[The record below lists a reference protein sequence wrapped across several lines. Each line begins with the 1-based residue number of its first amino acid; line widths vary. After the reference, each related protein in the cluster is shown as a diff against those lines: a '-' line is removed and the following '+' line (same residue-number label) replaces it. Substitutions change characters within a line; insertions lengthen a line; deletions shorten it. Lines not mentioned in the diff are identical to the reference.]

1 MINALEPPL
10 TSAATISKAVPISR
24 ESCKKSTWKTAGK
37 SSINSV
43 ANTFPNHQCRKE
55 KEEKKRSTPVLLTL
69 LAFFAI
75 QLLRE
80 SLKDPKEKS
89 QETKAH
95 LLLALN
101 TKSTLLYQKNP
112 SSTLPSR
119 VAKNAKN
126 YLKIIIFQPGSSETE
141 IIPLLC
147 HLCTTAVSELEGW
160 NMHLDFWIFLWIGSS
175 NHLYKS
181 LL

>member
-10 TSAATISKAVPISR
+10 TSAAAATISKAVPISR

-55 KEEKKRSTPVLLTL
+55 KEEKKQRRGSSVAVLLTL

-75 QLLRE
+75 QRLRE

-119 VAKNAKN
+119 VAKNTKN
-126 YLKIIIFQPGSSETE
+126 YQKSTFLSFFNLVALKLRLFPCYVTYARPQFQS
-141 IIPLLC
+141 
-147 HLCTTAVSELEGW
+147 
-160 NMHLDFWIFLWIGSS
+160 
-175 NHLYKS
+175 
-181 LL
+181 

>member
-1 MINALEPPL
+1 MSDDQCAW
-10 TSAATISKAVPISR
+10 A
-24 ESCKKSTWKTAGK
+24 
-37 SSINSV
+37 SINLRCCCYHLQSCPYLKRIMQKIDLENGREIVHQFSCQHLPQSSVQEGKRRKKQRRGSSV
-43 ANTFPNHQCRKE
+43 A
-55 KEEKKRSTPVLLTL
+55 VLLTL

-112 SSTLPSR
+112 LLLFLLEL
-119 VAKNAKN
+119 
-126 YLKIIIFQPGSSETE
+126 LKTPKTILR
-141 IIPLLC
+141 LLC
-147 HLCTTAVSELEGW
+147 FNLVALKLRLFPCYVTYARPQFQS
-160 NMHLDFWIFLWIGSS
+160 
-175 NHLYKS
+175 
-181 LL
+181 

>member
-10 TSAATISKAVPISR
+10 TSAAAATISKAVPISR

-55 KEEKKRSTPVLLTL
+55 KEEKKQRRGSSVAVLLTL

-101 TKSTLLYQKNP
+101 TKSTLLYQKKP

-119 VAKNAKN
+119 VAKNTKKLSKN
-126 YLKIIIFQPGSSETE
+126 QRFYHFST
-141 IIPLLC
+141 
-147 HLCTTAVSELEGW
+147 W
-160 NMHLDFWIFLWIGSS
+160 
-175 NHLYKS
+175 
-181 LL
+181 

>member
-10 TSAATISKAVPISR
+10 TSAATISKRIMQKIDLENGR
-24 ESCKKSTWKTAGK
+24 EIVHQFSCQHLPQSSVQEGKRRKKQRRGS
-37 SSINSV
+37 SV
-43 ANTFPNHQCRKE
+43 AL
-55 KEEKKRSTPVLLTL
+55 LLTL

-101 TKSTLLYQKNP
+101 TKSTLLYQKKP

-119 VAKNAKN
+119 VAKNTKKLSKN
-126 YLKIIIFQPGSSETE
+126 QRFYHFST
-141 IIPLLC
+141 
-147 HLCTTAVSELEGW
+147 W
-160 NMHLDFWIFLWIGSS
+160 
-175 NHLYKS
+175 
-181 LL
+181 

>member
-1 MINALEPPL
+1 MA
-10 TSAATISKAVPISR
+10 
-24 ESCKKSTWKTAGK
+24 
-37 SSINSV
+37 
-43 ANTFPNHQCRKE
+43 
-55 KEEKKRSTPVLLTL
+55 VLLTL

-112 SSTLPSR
+112 LLLFLLELLKTLKS
-119 VAKNAKN
+119 
-126 YLKIIIFQPGSSETE
+126 YQKINVFIIFQPGSSETE

-147 HLCTTAVSELEGW
+147 HLCTTAVSELG
-160 NMHLDFWIFLWIGSS
+160 G
-175 NHLYKS
+175 
-181 LL
+181 

>member
-1 MINALEPPL
+1 MINALELPL
-10 TSAATISKAVPISR
+10 TSSACLHPSAVPISR

-75 QLLRE
+75 QRLRE

-101 TKSTLLYQKNP
+101 TKSTLLLNKK
-112 SSTLPSR
+112 T
-119 VAKNAKN
+119 
-126 YLKIIIFQPGSSETE
+126 
-141 IIPLLC
+141 PLFF
-147 HLCTTAVSELEGW
+147 SIG
-160 NMHLDFWIFLWIGSS
+160 FLNCEFICIS
-175 NHLYKS
+175 
-181 LL
+181 